1 MISAAERARKEAEA
15 QKEYYLRKEKDVD
28 NLIDRTAETITQ
40 SERNRIKREGEI
52 YKTRVKKDYK
62 RKLDS
67 YRLLSLLGCCFGIT
81 VSVLYAITSERLVN
95 DTTALIKAIW
105 DYICQMGSLS
115 VESASLAWQLKE
127 MINIPVLNVITSM
140 IAVLLSFTG
149 IIVIGYVIVGFIA
162 YKAFRMIA
170 EQMKDSITMAVTI
183 ISGVIIIW
191 FADVITWRI
200 NLPTIWLL
208 SIVMICLIRQF
219 IYQKPDA
226 GKKRSIFIKN

>member
-1 MISAAERARKEAEA
+1 
-15 QKEYYLRKEKDVD
+15 
-28 NLIDRTAETITQ
+28 
-40 SERNRIKREGEI
+40 
-52 YKTRVKKDYK
+52 
-62 RKLDS
+62 
-67 YRLLSLLGCCFGIT
+67 
-81 VSVLYAITSERLVN
+81 
-95 DTTALIKAIW
+95 
-105 DYICQMGSLS
+105 
-115 VESASLAWQLKE
+115 
-127 MINIPVLNVITSM
+127 M

-183 ISGVIIIW
+183 ISGVIMIW

-219 IYQKPDA
+219 IYKKPNA
-226 GKKRSIFIKN
+226 GKKRNIFMKN